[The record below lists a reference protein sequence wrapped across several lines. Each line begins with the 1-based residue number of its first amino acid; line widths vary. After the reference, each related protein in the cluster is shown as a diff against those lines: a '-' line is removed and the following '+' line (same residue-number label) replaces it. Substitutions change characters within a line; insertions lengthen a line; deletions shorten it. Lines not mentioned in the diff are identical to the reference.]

1 MISPN
6 VHISPFFFKVFIFVT
21 FISVAFVWYMSFSNG
36 VYVFE
41 NFIMGLHD
49 SLLMCPQLSLI
60 VCDDSEFKLVSR
72 LSVLPNGCFWT
83 RTQFNWSVNNN
94 DNNDNRDDDDDDA
107 DGNNVYE
114 RHNGHYNV
122 NLPVFLSKRGLVKM
136 ITKDPKKLS

>member
-1 MISPN
+1 
-6 VHISPFFFKVFIFVT
+6 
-21 FISVAFVWYMSFSNG
+21 
-36 VYVFE
+36 
-41 NFIMGLHD
+41 
-49 SLLMCPQLSLI
+49 MCPQLSLI

-107 DGNNVYE
+107 DDSNVYE